1 MDISFD
7 EYVISDNKER
17 LNVETIH
24 GFLSRS
30 YWANNRERDRT
41 VKSIQNSICF
51 GMYHGER
58 QIGYARVIT
67 DEATMFYLCD
77 VFIDEE
83 YRGKSLGKKLIETI
97 INYEKFGGLTSFLG
111 TLDAHGLYEQFGFV
125 KDENRFMKR
134 LPIV

>member
-1 MDISFD
+1 MDISFN

-30 YWANNRERDRT
+30 
-41 VKSIQNSICF
+41 
-51 GMYHGER
+51 
-58 QIGYARVIT
+58 
-67 DEATMFYLCD
+67 
-77 VFIDEE
+77 
-83 YRGKSLGKKLIETI
+83 LGKKLIETI
-97 INYEKFGGLTSFLG
+97 MNYEKFKGLTSFLG

-134 LPIV
+134 PPIA